1 MAGSTGS
8 VKTGRYTVLG
18 PMRVWRGDTEL
29 TPGPPEQRALLA
41 LLALRAPGPVSVHE
55 AVDVIGEG
63 GPPDSAV
70 NGAHR
75 HIGGLRRLLEPELA
89 PRAVPQTHPD
99 PHTSPEQHWIAFRY
113 AQRPFGT
120 SRWTRPGVRGLHVGA

>member
-63 GPPDSAV
+63 GP
-70 NGAHR
+70 R
-75 HIGGLRRLLEPELA
+75 TA
-89 PRAVPQTHPD
+89 PSMART
-99 PHTSPEQHWIAFRY
+99 
-113 AQRPFGT
+113 GT
-120 SRWTRPGVRGLHVGA
+120 SAACGASWSRSWRRGPFRRPIQILTPALSSIG